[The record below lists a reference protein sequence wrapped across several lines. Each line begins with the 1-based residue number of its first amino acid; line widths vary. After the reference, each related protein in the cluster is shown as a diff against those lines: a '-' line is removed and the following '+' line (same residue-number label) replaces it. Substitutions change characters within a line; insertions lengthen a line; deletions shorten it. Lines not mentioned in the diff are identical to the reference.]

1 MVSSPT
7 KFYLEDGFDSKQFLE
22 QYFSDNP
29 KTNLRADFLEFPM
42 KNLTKTFSE
51 GQIKGDILI
60 DLSVGPMVHHLF
72 SACDYF
78 KHIIILKVR
87 DRCII
92 ELKRWA
98 DSQTG
103 MFDWGHAE
111 KLHADTEGKSENF
124 QKKEEKV
131 RSAAQ
136 HVMKFDLEKENII
149 EPMVLPKADAIIS
162 ALLLDMISKEKED
175 YVKYL
180 RRFSKLLKPG
190 GHFILIGDLETTYY
204 TVGKDKLHAMNYDE
218 DFVRKGLDEAGF
230 VIDRCEVKERAAV
243 SDLTD
248 YKHVMFIVAHKKM

>member
-1 MVSSPT
+1 MVET
-7 KFYLEDGFDSKQFLE
+7 YQKGR
-22 QYFSDNP
+22 
-29 KTNLRADFLEFPM
+29 RADDSSAVQTGQTGGKLVL
-42 KNLTKTFSE
+42 NAE
-51 GQIKGDILI
+51 GQSQKQTISMKSQGKAQNEKTRRNL
-60 DLSVGPMVHHLF
+60 VHNH
-72 SACDYF
+72 D
-78 KHIIILKVR
+78 
-87 DRCII
+87 
-92 ELKRWA
+92 
-98 DSQTG
+98 
-103 MFDWGHAE
+103 
-111 KLHADTEGKSENF
+111 SENF